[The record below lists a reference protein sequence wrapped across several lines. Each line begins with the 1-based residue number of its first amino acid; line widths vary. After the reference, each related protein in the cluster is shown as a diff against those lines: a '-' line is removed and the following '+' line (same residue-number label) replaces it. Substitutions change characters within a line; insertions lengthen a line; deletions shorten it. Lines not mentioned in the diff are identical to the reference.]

1 MNGFTFRKVLILID
15 EEFAAA
21 LQKLL
26 AG

>member
-1 MNGFTFRKVLILID
+1 VTGDDKVTCAATVD
-15 EEFAAA
+15 NTDAA